1 MKYISTINET
11 EYMIEII
18 DERRISVNGQ
28 VLTVDFNPVSGQ
40 PVYSLLLD
48 GKSYEGFV
56 YPGDDEWEV
65 LASVSPGG

>member
-40 PVYSLLLD
+40 PVYSLLVD
-48 GKSYEGFV
+48 GKSHE
-56 YPGDDEWEV
+56 
-65 LASVSPGG
+65 A